1 MTQTM
6 IEELGPEEYSFYLAY
21 GVIND
26 DNLQLQEMID
36 EYLHT
41 GE

>member
-1 MTQTM
+1 MTQMM
-6 IEELGPEEYSFYLAY
+6 IEELTPEQYSFYLAY
-21 GVIND
+21 GVIDD

-36 EYLHT
+36 EYLYT

>member
-6 IEELGPEEYSFYLAY
+6 IEELTPEEYSFFLAY
-21 GVIND
+21 GVID
-26 DNLQLQEMID
+26 DDAMQLQEMID
-36 EYLHT
+36 EYLYT